1 MRHVRMLGLCLVA
14 IAAIAVVAASSAS
27 AGLPE
32 WGQCVAKAGG
42 KYSDANCTTKASKK
56 SGTFEWKKG
65 TAGVAEKKF
74 HGEGGTGVLNAV
86 ARICEGKE
94 GSERTKACEEGFEE
108 GKGYEA
114 PIEIECTTEKANGE
128 VAGKDEVNAVAVKF
142 FGCVA
147 LGSVECSNTLHEGEV
162 QVNPLKGE
170 LGYISKANK
179 EVGVDLTPTKKK
191 GSFAQ
196 FDCGGFLGT
205 VVGEA
210 GKAGAHEGGPV
221 YKPKGGGDAI
231 ISPITPVNE
240 MTNQF
245 TQTYTTNEA
254 DENIPNKFEKG
265 PLQVLESYSYNA
277 EEPQLSWLWG
287 KAGESITN
295 VNTSTEA
302 AEIKA

>member
-1 MRHVRMLGLCLVA
+1 M
-14 IAAIAVVAASSAS
+14 
-27 AGLPE
+27 
-32 WGQCVAKAGG
+32 
-42 KYSDANCTTKASKK
+42 K
-56 SGTFEWKKG
+56 SRSTRC
-65 TAGVAEKKF
+65 
-74 HGEGGTGVLNAV
+74 GGT
-86 ARICEGKE
+86 
-94 GSERTKACEEGFEE
+94 
-108 GKGYEA
+108 
-114 PIEIECTTEKANGE
+114 
-128 VAGKDEVNAVAVKF
+128 
-142 FGCVA
+142 
-147 LGSVECSNTLHEGEV
+147 
-162 QVNPLKGE
+162 

-196 FDCGGFLGT
+196 FSCGAFLGT

-210 GKAGAHEGGPV
+210 GKAGPHEGGPV

-240 MTNQF
+240 MTKQF
-245 TQTYTTNEA
+245 TQVYTTNEA

-265 PLQVLESYSYNA
+265 PLQVLESYTYNA

-295 VNTSTEA
+295 VNTSNEA